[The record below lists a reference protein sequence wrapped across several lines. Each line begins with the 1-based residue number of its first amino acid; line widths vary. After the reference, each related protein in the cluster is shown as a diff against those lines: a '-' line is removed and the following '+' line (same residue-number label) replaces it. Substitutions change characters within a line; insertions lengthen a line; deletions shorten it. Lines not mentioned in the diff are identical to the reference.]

1 MSTTVDLY
9 KSVKENIL
17 KLIKESNPTT
27 NITNVDSFSI
37 IAGGA
42 LSTPET
48 VTING
53 VDVVLDTYADIKGNP
68 YYGFTGDVRFKYK
81 RIDLTELESF
91 QDTASIYRVDTTP
104 ERDCYEMIVNNWTF
118 PEGDWYNKSHSSLT
132 STIMLKKATDA
143 GLKDEI
149 GGGTKLITVYDTNR
163 EPTYYD
169 ANQNYCNRVVTINFY
184 NIHKDA
190 IFRSINKVPS
200 NDQYITR
207 ALIEFGENKVWLDA
221 TSQPTSKFL
230 YKGRYIAKIDYK

>member
-37 IAGGA
+37 IGGGA

-81 RIDLTELESF
+81 RIDLSQLEAF
-91 QDTASIYRVDTTP
+91 QDTVSILAIPGTSNYFNDIFQGYSGAASP
-104 ERDCYEMIVNNWTF
+104 WFNNT
-118 PEGDWYNKSHSSLT
+118 NSSLST
-132 STIMLKKATDA
+132 STMALKSKND
-143 GLKDEI
+143 GLTNVI
-149 GGGTKLITVYDTNR
+149 GGGTTILDTFDVSREATFYEGGNNR
-163 EPTYYD
+163 
-169 ANQNYCNRVVTINFY
+169 YCNLVVTTHFFNINRY
-184 NIHKDA
+184 A
-190 IFRSINKVPS
+190 LLRSNKKEAGNNVTLLRG
-200 NDQYITR
+200 YM
-207 ALIEFGENKVWLDA
+207 EFGENQAWFDE
-221 TSQPTSKFL
+221 TNQPTSKFL
-230 YKGRYIAKIDYK
+230 YKGRYLAKIDYK

>member
-81 RIDLTELESF
+81 RIDLSQLEAF
-91 QDTASIYRVDTTP
+91 QDTVSILAIPGTSNYFNDIFQGYYVAASSWFDNT
-104 ERDCYEMIVNNWTF
+104 D
-118 PEGDWYNKSHSSLT
+118 SSLST
-132 STIMLKKATDA
+132 STMVLKSKND
-143 GLKDEI
+143 GLTNVI
-149 GGGTKLITVYDTNR
+149 GGGTTILDVFDVNR
-163 EPTYYD
+163 EATFYEGG
-169 ANQNYCNRVVTINFY
+169 NNRYCNLVVTTHFFNINRY
-184 NIHKDA
+184 A
-190 IFRSINKVPS
+190 LLRSAFKVAG
-200 NDQYITR
+200 NNTYMMR
-207 ALIEFGENKVWLDA
+207 GYMEFGENQAWFDSE
-221 TSQPTSKFL
+221 SQPTSKFL
-230 YKGRYIAKIDYK
+230 YKGRYLAKIDYK